1 MSISQNT
8 LEMWELDCD
17 KCCGTGKVLIMEDI
31 NELISRERQ
40 YLGIPSKHIAL
51 VAKIP
56 YSSYCKFENGHV
68 RFSSNRVRKIIEILN
83 GWGKVPLNG
92 GNLAECC
99 DCGECGF
106 CREVLLRGEGV

>member
-1 MSISQNT
+1 MSISKNT

-17 KCCGTGKVLIMEDI
+17 KCCGTGKILIMENI

-83 GWGKVPLNG
+83 GWGKVKCPFCFEVT
-92 GNLAECC
+92 AVC
-99 DCGECGF
+99 DC
-106 CREVLLRGEGV
+106 RGEGV